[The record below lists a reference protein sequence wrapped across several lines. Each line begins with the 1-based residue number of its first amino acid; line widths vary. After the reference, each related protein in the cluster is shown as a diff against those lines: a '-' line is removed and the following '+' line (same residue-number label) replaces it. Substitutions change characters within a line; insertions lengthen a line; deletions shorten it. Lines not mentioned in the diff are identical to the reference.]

1 MPCASLSMHT
11 DKHNDCYRFLVS
23 VSCSRDFK
31 LIQLLKETR
40 YSTKQRIGERYNSAS
55 FAIGNICI

>member
-11 DKHNDCYRFLVS
+11 DKHNDCYRFLVL

-40 YSTKQRIGERYNSAS
+40 YSTKQRLCERYISVLP
-55 FAIGNICI
+55 AIGNICT